1 MKTKVNYLNTS
12 LDVQWN
18 PALRVYL
25 FCIRGLC
32 EIFPNKLRD
41 VLMFAPIIS
50 LSKVLYHY
58 VGVRYCV

>member
-12 LDVQWN
+12 LD
-18 PALRVYL
+18 VYL

-50 LSKVLYHY
+50 FSKVLYHY